1 VSSLLCQLTV
11 ESKGIP
17 LGEHL
22 IVSVFAPDGK
32 RLTRLSAR
40 P

>member
-1 VSSLLCQLTV
+1 VD
-11 ESKGIP
+11 SKGVP
-17 LGEHL
+17 LGDHL
-22 IVSVFAPDGK
+22 IVSIFAPDGR